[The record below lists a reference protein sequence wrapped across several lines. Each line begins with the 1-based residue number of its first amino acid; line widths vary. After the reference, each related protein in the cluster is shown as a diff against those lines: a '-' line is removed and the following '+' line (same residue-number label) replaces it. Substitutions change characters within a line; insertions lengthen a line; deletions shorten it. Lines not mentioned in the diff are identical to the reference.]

1 MPMLPSPVLP
11 LLVVALLAI
20 VFFDLIALSFNRM
33 GIPPWTTIL
42 IFVVSYLGSTVNIP
56 LWQSVRVVEP
66 GRRIPLP
73 HVIFYVPPRI
83 TDQVVA
89 INVGG
94 AVIPL
99 LVCLWLLPRAPFLRT
114 VLATAIVAVVSHLA
128 ATIVPGRGVEM
139 PIWIAPASAALLGLL
154 LTFGRGA
161 APLAYIAGTLG
172 ALIGADITNLGALS
186 QLGDGVLSIGGA
198 GVFDGVFLAG
208 IVATLL
214 SFERP
219 QRPRYTRPIAT

>member
-1 MPMLPSPVLP
+1 
-11 LLVVALLAI
+11 
-20 VFFDLIALSFNRM
+20 
-33 GIPPWTTIL
+33 
-42 IFVVSYLGSTVNIP
+42 
-56 LWQSVRVVEP
+56 
-66 GRRIPLP
+66 RRIPLP

>member
-1 MPMLPSPVLP
+1 MPPVIVP
-11 LLVVALLAI
+11 LLIAALFVI
-20 VFFDLIALSFNRM
+20 VFFDLVTLSFNRM
-33 GIPPWTTIL
+33 GIPPWATVL
-42 IFVVSYLGSTVNIP
+42 FFVVSFLGSRVNIP
-56 LWQSVRVVEP
+56 LWQNVRYTPGHRVVLH
-66 GRRIPLP
+66 GF
-73 HVIFYVPPRI
+73 FYFQPPRI

-99 LVCLWLLPRAPFLRT
+99 LLCIWLLPRAPFLRT
-114 VLATAIVAVVSHLA
+114 VLATIVVAVISHMA
-128 ATIVPGRGVEM
+128 ATIVPSRGVEM
-139 PIWIAPASAALLGLL
+139 PVWVAPVSAAVLGLV

-172 ALIGADITNLGALS
+172 ALIGADITNLAALS
-186 QLGDGVLSIGGA
+186 QLGGGVLSIGGA

-208 IVATLL
+208 LVATLL

-219 QRPRYTRPIAT
+219 RRPKYLRPVAT